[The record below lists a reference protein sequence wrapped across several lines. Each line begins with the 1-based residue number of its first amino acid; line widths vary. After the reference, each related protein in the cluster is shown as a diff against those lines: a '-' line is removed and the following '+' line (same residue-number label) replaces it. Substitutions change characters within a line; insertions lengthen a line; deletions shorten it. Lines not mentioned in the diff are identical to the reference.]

1 MKVKVNKVAIQLIQ
15 GDILSLDVNGIVTST
30 DPNLHLN
37 PALLLRAGLKLQE
50 AVKDVGWCDIG
61 DAVITE
67 AGDLPF
73 QKVIHA
79 VGPRWG
85 EGSER
90 GKLANTTLA
99 CLRLAEQYRLRSLA
113 LPAISAGVLGYP
125 LENCARTII
134 TQIIDYT
141 FENPRFLRLVIICL
155 DSLTA
160 FTVFQNELRLQVE
173 QLKDAGEGEVTVS
186 V

>member
-1 MKVKVNKVAIQLIQ
+1 MKVKVNKVTIQLLQ
-15 GDILSLDVNGIVTST
+15 DDILSLDVNGIVNST

-37 PALLLRAGLKLQE
+37 PTMMLRAGDKLQE
-50 AVKDVGWCDIG
+50 AVTNIGWCDIG
-61 DAVITE
+61 DAVITDG
-67 AGDLPF
+67 GDLPF
-73 QKVIHA
+73 QKIIHA

-90 GKLANTTLA
+90 GKLANATLA

-141 FENPRFLRLVIICL
+141 FENPRFLKLVVICL
-155 DSLTA
+155 DNLTA
-160 FTVFQNELRLQVE
+160 MTVFQNELKLQVE
-173 QLKDAGEGEVTVS
+173 QLKNAGEGEVTV
-186 V
+186 

>member
-1 MKVKVNKVAIQLIQ
+1 MKIKVNKVTIQLVQ
-15 GDILSLDVNGIVTST
+15 EDILSLVVNGIVNST

-37 PALLLRAGLKLQE
+37 PLLRLKAGLKLQE
-50 AVKDVGWCDIG
+50 AVDTIGWCDIG
-61 DAVITE
+61 DAVITD

-90 GKLANTTLA
+90 GKLANATLA
-99 CLRLAEQYRLRSLA
+99 CLRLAEEYRLRSLA

-141 FENPRFLRLVIICL
+141 FENPRFLKLVVICL
-155 DSLTA
+155 DNALA
-160 FTVFQNELRLQVE
+160 MIMFQNELRLQVE
-173 QLKDAGEGEVTVS
+173 QLKSAGEGEVTV
-186 V
+186 

>member
-1 MKVKVNKVAIQLIQ
+1 MKVKVNKVTIQLVQ
-15 GDILSLDVNGIVTST
+15 EDILSLAVTAIVNST

-37 PALLLRAGLKLQE
+37 PTWLLRAGIKLQE
-50 AVKDVGWCDIG
+50 AVNAIGWCDIG
-61 DAVITE
+61 DAVITD

-73 QKVIHA
+73 QKIIHA

-90 GKLANTTLA
+90 GKLANATLA
-99 CLRLAEQYRLRSLA
+99 CLRLAEEHHLRSLA

-141 FENPRFLRLVIICL
+141 FENPRFLKLVIICL
-155 DSLTA
+155 DNLTA
-160 FTVFQNELRLQVE
+160 MTVFQNELKVQVE
-173 QLKDAGEGEVTVS
+173 QLKNAGEGEVTV
-186 V
+186 

>member
-1 MKVKVNKVAIQLIQ
+1 MKVKVNKVTIQILQ
-15 GDILSLDVNGIVTST
+15 EDILSLAVNSIVNST
-30 DPNLHLN
+30 DPNLRLN
-37 PALLLRAGLKLQE
+37 PPLLLKAGHKLQE
-50 AVKDVGWCDIG
+50 AVDVISWCDIG
-61 DAVITE
+61 NAVITD

-99 CLRLAEQYRLRSLA
+99 CLRLAEEYRLRSIA

-134 TQIIDYT
+134 TQVIDYT
-141 FENPRFLRLVIICL
+141 FENPRFLKLVIICL
-155 DSLTA
+155 DNLTA
-160 FTVFQNELRLQVE
+160 LTIFQNELRSQVE
-173 QLKDAGEGEVTVS
+173 QLRATGEGEVTV
-186 V
+186 

>member
-1 MKVKVNKVAIQLIQ
+1 MKVKVNKVTIQIVQ
-15 GDILSLDVNGIVTST
+15 EDILSLAVTALVNAT

-37 PALLLRAGLKLQE
+37 APLLLKAGHELQE
-50 AVKDVGWCDIG
+50 AVNSIGWCDIG
-61 DAVITE
+61 DAVITD
-67 AGDLPF
+67 AGELPF

-99 CLRLAEQYRLRSLA
+99 CLRLAEEYRLRSLA
-113 LPAISAGVLGYP
+113 LPAISAGILGYP

-134 TQIIDYT
+134 TQVIDYT
-141 FENPRFLRLVIICL
+141 FENPRFLKLVIICL
-155 DSLTA
+155 DNLTA
-160 FTVFQNELRLQVE
+160 MTVFQDELQSQVE
-173 QLKDAGEGEVTVS
+173 QLKSTGEGEVTV
-186 V
+186 

>member
-1 MKVKVNKVAIQLIQ
+1 MKVKVNKVTIQIVQ
-15 GDILSLDVNGIVTST
+15 EDILSLAVTAVVNST

-37 PALLLRAGLKLQE
+37 PPLLLKAGFKLQE
-50 AVKDVGWCDIG
+50 AVNTISWCDIG
-61 DAVITE
+61 EAVITE

-73 QKVIHA
+73 QKIIHA

-90 GKLANTTLA
+90 GKLANVTLA
-99 CLRLAEQYRLRSLA
+99 CLRLAEEYHLRSLA

-141 FENPRFLRLVIICL
+141 FENPRFLKLVIICL
-155 DSLTA
+155 DNLTA
-160 FTVFQNELRLQVE
+160 MTVFQNELRLQAE
-173 QLKDAGEGEVTVS
+173 QLKDAGEGEVTV
-186 V
+186 

>member
-1 MKVKVNKVAIQLIQ
+1 MKIKVNKVTIQLVQ
-15 GDILSLDVNGIVTST
+15 DDILSLAVSGIVNST

-37 PALLLRAGLKLQE
+37 PALLLRAGHKLQE
-50 AVKDVGWCDIG
+50 AVNAIHWCDIG
-61 DAVITE
+61 DAVITN

-73 QKVIHA
+73 QKIIHA

-90 GKLANTTLA
+90 GKLANATLA
-99 CLRLAEQYRLRSLA
+99 CLRLAEEYRLRSLA

-141 FENPRFLRLVIICL
+141 FENPRFLKLVVICL
-155 DSLTA
+155 DNLTA
-160 FTVFQNELRLQVE
+160 MTVFQNELRLQAE
-173 QLKDAGEGEVTVS
+173 QLKNAGEGEVTV
-186 V
+186 

>member
-1 MKVKVNKVAIQLIQ
+1 MKVKINKVTIQLVQ
-15 GDILSLDVNGIVTST
+15 DDILSLAVNGIVNST

-37 PALLLRAGLKLQE
+37 PPLLLKAGLKLQE
-50 AVKDVGWCDIG
+50 AVNNIGWCDIG
-61 DAVITE
+61 DAVITD

-73 QKVIHA
+73 LKIIHA

-99 CLRLAEQYRLRSLA
+99 CLKLAEEYRLRSLA

-134 TQIIDYT
+134 AQIIDYT
-141 FENPRFLRLVIICL
+141 FENPRYLKLIVICL
-155 DSLTA
+155 DNLTA
-160 FTVFQNELRLQVE
+160 MTVFQNELKLQAE
-173 QLKDAGEGEVTVS
+173 QLKDAGEGEVTV
-186 V
+186 

>member
-1 MKVKVNKVAIQLIQ
+1 MKVKVNKVTIQVVQ
-15 GDILSLDVNGIVTST
+15 DDILSLDMNGIVNST

-37 PALLLRAGLKLQE
+37 PTLLLRAGIKLKD
-50 AVKDVGWCDIG
+50 AVDSIGWCDIG
-61 DAVITE
+61 DAVITDS
-67 AGDLPF
+67 GDLAF
-73 QKVIHA
+73 QKIIHA

-134 TQIIDYT
+134 TQVIDYT
-141 FENPRFLRLVIICL
+141 FENPRFLKLVVICL
-155 DSLTA
+155 DNLMA
-160 FTVFQNELRLQVE
+160 MNVFRNELSLQVE
-173 QLKDAGEGEVTVS
+173 HLKNAGEGEVS

>member
-1 MKVKVNKVAIQLIQ
+1 MKVKVNKVTIQLVQ
-15 GDILSLDVNGIVTST
+15 DDILSLDVNGIVNST
-30 DPNLHLN
+30 DPNLHLS
-37 PALLLRAGLKLQE
+37 PPLFLRAGPKLQE
-50 AVKDVGWCDIG
+50 AVKDISWCDIG
-61 DAVITE
+61 DAVITD

-73 QKVIHA
+73 QKIIHA

-90 GKLANTTLA
+90 GKLANATLA
-99 CLRLAEQYRLRSLA
+99 CLRLAEEYRLRSLA

-141 FENPRFLRLVIICL
+141 FENPRFLKLVVICL
-155 DSLTA
+155 DNLTA
-160 FTVFQNELRLQVE
+160 MTVFQNELRFQVE
-173 QLKDAGEGEVTVS
+173 QLKNAGEGEVTV
-186 V
+186 

>member
-1 MKVKVNKVAIQLIQ
+1 MKVKVNKVTIQLMQ
-15 GDILSLDVNGIVTST
+15 DNILSLAVNGIVNST

-37 PALLLRAGLKLQE
+37 PVLLLRAGIKLQD
-50 AVKDVGWCDIG
+50 AVNTIGWCDIG
-61 DAVITE
+61 DAVITD

-73 QKVIHA
+73 QKMIHA

-90 GKLANTTLA
+90 GKLANVTLA
-99 CLRLAEQYRLRSLA
+99 CLRLAEEHRLRSLA

-125 LENCARTII
+125 IENCAHTII
-134 TQIIDYT
+134 TQIIDFT
-141 FENPRFLRLVIICL
+141 FENPRYLKWIVICL
-155 DSLTA
+155 DDQTA
-160 FTVFQNELRLQVE
+160 LTVFQTELKHQIE
-173 QLKDAGEGEVTVS
+173 QLKDADEGEVS

>member
-1 MKVKVNKVAIQLIQ
+1 MKVKVNKVTIQIVQ
-15 GDILSLDVNGIVTST
+15 EDILSLAVNAVVNST

-37 PALLLRAGLKLQE
+37 PPLLLKAGFRLQE
-50 AVKDVGWCDIG
+50 AVDAISWCDIG
-61 DAVITE
+61 EAVITD

-90 GKLANTTLA
+90 GKLANVTLA
-99 CLRLAEQYRLRSLA
+99 CLRLAEEYHLRSLA

-134 TQIIDYT
+134 TQIIDYI
-141 FENPRFLRLVIICL
+141 FENPRFLKLVIICL
-155 DSLTA
+155 DNLTA
-160 FTVFQNELRLQVE
+160 ITVFQNELRLQAE
-173 QLKDAGEGEVTVS
+173 QLRATGEGEVTV
-186 V
+186 